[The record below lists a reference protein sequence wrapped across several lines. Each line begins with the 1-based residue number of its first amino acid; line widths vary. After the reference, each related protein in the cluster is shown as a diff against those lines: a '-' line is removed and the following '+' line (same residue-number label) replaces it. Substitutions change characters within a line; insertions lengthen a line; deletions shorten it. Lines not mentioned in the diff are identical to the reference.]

1 MPSEATKALGI
12 TASID
17 IPAVPT
23 TFYPGLKPVSTLL
36 GKA

>member
-1 MPSEATKALGI
+1 MPAEITKGLGI

-23 TFYPGLKPVSTLL
+23 TFYPGLKPISS
-36 GKA
+36 KMAN

>member
-1 MPSEATKALGI
+1 MPAEITKGLGI

-23 TFYPGLKPVSTLL
+23 TFYPGLKPLS
-36 GKA
+36 ARMAS

>member
-1 MPSEATKALGI
+1 MPNEITAGLGV

-23 TFYPGLKPVSTLL
+23 TFYPGRKPVSALL
-36 GKA
+36 GQA